1 MLKKISER
9 LMILITLF
17 LFVNSCKALEI
28 RIGPGVAG
36 QIHAIAYDIR
46 YPDRVYVG
54 ADVSGV
60 YKSENGGET
69 WVPFNTGLCDDE
81 RGHAMYVDDLL
92 VVSDPYADPQSRG
105 IYAATRGGI
114 YFRADDSIAWELMT
128 DHHSYSTYNYDDYGD
143 PQPNYTAVPIP
154 FSCLVYDEL
163 NKVVYAGAGT
173 ARWHKNGES
182 YYRKFYP
189 SLPSITQFGDGP
201 TDQYSLWSLN
211 VDIGSSVQWV
221 PLTSVES
228 QSIGVVRG
236 MDILSVEGEVEL
248 AVAGI
253 DGVYLYNISAGS
265 WDDLNLIAKS
275 SEAEDY
281 WPGNYWDI
289 KFGSNNTIYLLQMSA
304 GSGLLGTSVCYLENS
319 GSWEVLGL
327 NDDLLPE
334 NVKWVTRLDNPDFE
348 LTRLSIVQTEA
359 GDEVY
364 VAERNLYN
372 TPVTIPLFAGF
383 YQHKKCNGDG
393 IWRHILHQEA
403 NQNNNS
409 YHYMHI
415 SDCGDEVF
423 DITDLSW
430 LDNYYFGP
438 TIPLSFNPNN
448 SEEIIAWMYGNP
460 YKSTNGGD
468 NWHQIQSDQSG
479 DGWKSRGINMM
490 AVTDLAVD
498 QNGLLVVASND
509 YGAFQSTDT
518 SNEYFKWLNCERY
531 PITNDIDRD
540 LMIMTD
546 IECFSD
552 SIYATLGVSND
563 IDRHCQSKIVVYKDC
578 PSGDGD
584 PYDEIGYLLE
594 DYYQQQAGV
603 IAYWVKDIEIINED
617 LWFVAIKWRD
627 VINGNNPQWYAE
639 PIYSDIW
646 KRENVGGDWV
656 WTQWNAPL
664 EISKRIEA
672 IKHIPGTNKL
682 VAVAGSNGKG
692 SWGGIL
698 CFDIEDI
705 NGYEVWV
712 DGHVVQGTPT
722 NLQDACA
729 DARCLAVDEAGTVLY
744 VGTRGVSYYE
754 QSYRCITGTVLRLS
768 GPFDETPDAD
778 DWEILA
784 NNANDSF
791 NVIENNYHTE
801 GTEWPWGGF
810 DNEHARRMTDIRSLA
825 IDRRD
830 PRIVYAGFGSYPV
843 HSSNGVWK
851 YEAGAWTK
859 LLGENS
865 HPNRPVSALVIGS
878 ANPEVLYAG
887 TTGGEGTYKIDLP
900 VVEPITSFNR
910 LVDKSDEIYNEGD
923 GINYQGRPYTQV
935 IYDFNN
941 DSKMDIIY
949 SQDGGNSVEL
959 YECVGDLRGGVPDMR
974 RKDLE
979 FLNIYNA
986 KAIAVANIDNDVD
999 DAGLGLVDVIITQP
1013 DQTHIFQ
1020 HSGDYTG
1027 TVYSD
1032 VTSTVGFD
1040 LASVSDIWSASWG
1053 DYDKDG
1059 RVDLVLGRLDYD
1071 GTDPIGDSDN
1081 VTGLPNLVLRNI
1093 STPGDIKFEDVSA
1106 EILTSSYD
1114 SQTKT
1119 LFTSWQD
1126 IDGDNDLDLI
1136 IGDIGVTPGGS
1147 IPDGGNG
1154 CTLYL
1159 NNGDGTFSEDN
1170 EGRMDILSD
1179 NYCNGALSWTDYES
1193 DGDPDIVLAGLYSTS
1208 LFINDGN
1215 GCFSEEIDLLSGLE
1229 GSYSSVIPYDYSDD
1243 NLYDYFAV
1251 PHSAS
1256 DKARLLHADNSSGE
1270 VTLNDVADSF
1280 ELDIFGPI
1288 HSAAIGDMTYDGTI
1302 DLIIGDEIDYSA
1314 STVNGNIF
1322 YQNGNIYGGHEK
1334 LNSWYGVRLIGDGGT
1349 NKSGIGATITAVFD
1363 YSPNEVII
1371 RNIDGGMGL
1380 AGQGVQV
1387 LYFAAD
1393 ESNNSSILPCK
1404 VIWPDGYVQYD
1415 NLSRRQITDVYDE
1428 SGPGTA
1434 DAFSAVAE
1442 VLPDMELDFVF
1453 QWITEYSSD
1462 PVLDKVFIESAPRAP
1477 PECWLDS
1484 TILSPGMINV
1494 DSSITPIAGG
1504 GFLHE
1509 MVWRSRPCLPG
1520 CSYSAT
1526 AQSSTTARDGTLRS
1540 IFTTSNLIRISV
1552 CINNGD

>member
-1 MLKKISER
+1 
-9 LMILITLF
+9 MILITLF

-92 VVSDPYADPQSRG
+92 VVSDPDADPQSWG

-128 DHHSYSTYNYDDYGD
+128 DHHSYSTYNYDEYGD

-189 SLPSITQFGDGP
+189 SLYSVGQFGDGP

-211 VDIGSSVQWV
+211 VDIGSTDQWI
-221 PLTSVES
+221 PFPSA
-228 QSIGVVRG
+228 QSLNIGIVRG
-236 MDILSVEGEVEL
+236 MDISLSDSGVEL
-248 AVAGI
+248 AVAGM
-253 DGVYLYNISAGS
+253 DGVYLHNFSTSIWTDLSLISRSGDVS
-265 WDDLNLIAKS
+265 G
-275 SEAEDY
+275 Y
-281 WPGNYWDI
+281 WPENYWDI
-289 KFGSNNTIYLLQMSA
+289 KFGFNNTIYLLQMSA
-304 GSGLLGTSVCYLENS
+304 GEQESGTSVCYLDRDG
-319 GSWEVLGL
+319 GSDFWQVLGL
-327 NDDLLPE
+327 MDEVVPGDVPW
-334 NVKWVTRLDNPDFE
+334 KTRLDDPDFE
-348 LTRLSIVQTEA
+348 LTRLTIVKAEA

-468 NWHQIQSDQSG
+468 SWHQIQSDQSG
-479 DGWKSRGINMM
+479 SGWKSRGINMM

-584 PYDEIGYLLE
+584 PYDEIGFLLE
-594 DYYQQQAGV
+594 EHYQQQSGV

-617 LWFVAIKWRD
+617 LWFIAIKWRD
-627 VINGNNPQWYAE
+627 VIDGNEPQWNEE

-712 DGHVVQGTPT
+712 DGAVGNPT
-722 NLQDACA
+722 DLQNACA
-729 DARCLAVDEAGTVLY
+729 DARCLEVDEAGTVLY
-744 VGTRGVSYYE
+744 VGTRGVSYFR
-754 QSYRCITGTVLRLS
+754 QDYRCVTGTVLRLS
-768 GPFDETPDAD
+768 GPFDETPEAD

-784 NNANDSF
+784 NNLDNSF
-791 NVIENNYHTE
+791 NVSDNNYHT
-801 GTEWPWGGF
+801 GASSPWPWTSF
-810 DNEHARRMTDIRSLA
+810 TNEHARRMTDISSLA
-825 IDRRD
+825 IDKRD
-830 PRIVYAGFGSYPV
+830 PRVVYAGFGSYPV

-851 YEAGAWTK
+851 YDDGTWVK

-865 HPNRPVSALVIGS
+865 HPNRPLFAMVIDS

-887 TTGGEGTYKIDLP
+887 TAGGEGTYKINLP
-900 VVEPITSFNR
+900 YVEPITSFNR
-910 LVDKSDEIYNEGD
+910 LVEKSDEIYNYGD
-923 GINYQGRPYTQV
+923 GINYGGRPYTQV

-941 DSKMDIIY
+941 DLRMDIIY
-949 SQDGGNSVEL
+949 SQDGGEYVEL
-959 YECVGDLRGGVPDMR
+959 YECVGDLRGGVPDMQYR
-974 RKDLE
+974 SFE
-979 FLNIYNA
+979 FQNIANA

-1013 DQTHIFQ
+1013 DQTYIFQ

-1081 VTGLPNLVLRNI
+1081 VTGLPNLVLHNI

-1106 EILTSSYD
+1106 EILTSSHD

-1126 IDGDNDLDLI
+1126 IDDDNDLDLI
-1136 IGDIGVTPGGS
+1136 IGDIGVISSGAMPN
-1147 IPDGGNG
+1147 GGNR
-1154 CTLYL
+1154 CALYL
-1159 NNGDGTFSEDN
+1159 NNGDGTFSEDTAA
-1170 EGRMDILSD
+1170 RLSLMSD
-1179 NYCNGALSWTDYES
+1179 NYSNGALSWTDYES
-1193 DGDPDIVLAGLYSTS
+1193 DGDPDIVLAGINSTS

-1215 GCFSEEIDLLSGLE
+1215 GCFIEEIDLLDGLS

-1251 PHSAS
+1251 PHSAN
-1256 DKARLLHADNSSGE
+1256 DNARLLHADNSYGE
-1270 VTLNDVADSF
+1270 VALNDVAASF
-1280 ELDIFGPI
+1280 ELDIVGPI
-1288 HSAAIGDMTYDGTI
+1288 HSAAIGDMAYDGTI
-1302 DLIIGDEIDYSA
+1302 DLVIGDEIDPSL
-1314 STVNGNIF
+1314 VILGKVDGNIF

-1334 LNSWYGVRLIGDGGT
+1334 LNGWYGVRLIGDGGT
-1349 NKSGIGATITAVFD
+1349 NKSGIGAKLTMDGEPGT
-1363 YSPNEVII
+1363 NEVTI
-1371 RNIDGGMGL
+1371 RYVDGGMGL
-1380 AGQGVQV
+1380 AGQGMQI

-1393 ESNNSSILPCK
+1393 EYNNSSQLNCK
-1404 VIWPDGYVQYD
+1404 VIWPDGYIQYAH
-1415 NLSRRQITDVYDE
+1415 LTRGQITDVIDD
-1428 SGPGTA
+1428 SGPGTVS
-1434 DAFSAVAE
+1434 DYSAVAE
-1442 VLPDMELDFVF
+1442 VLPDMEMDWVF
-1453 QWITEYSSD
+1453 QWTTQYSSD
-1462 PVLDKVFIESAPRAP
+1462 SALDRVYIDDAPRIPA
-1477 PECWLDS
+1477 ECQLGPI
-1484 TILSPGMINV
+1484 TLSPGMEDV
-1494 DSSITPIAGG
+1494 ESSITPIAGG
-1504 GFLHE
+1504 GFFHE
-1509 MVWRSRPCLPG
+1509 MVWRSQPCMAG
-1520 CSYSAT
+1520 CMYEAI
-1526 AQSSTTARDGTLRS
+1526 AESSTTTRYGTFRNS
-1540 IFTTSNLIRISV
+1540 RTSEKRILISV